1 MLKLTLRA
9 TASAFAL
16 WTAVALAQTPAAPP
30 AAAAKD
36 PVVARVDGQAI
47 LQSDVI
53 AVQRS
58 LPEQYQQVPIE
69 VLYPAILDRLVN
81 TKMVAN
87 AGRKDKLQ
95 NDDEVKRR
103 VAAYEEQVIQQI
115 YINRKVSDKVS
126 DAALRDRY
134 TKFIKENPGKEEVS
148 ARHILVKTEAEAKQI
163 IADLKKGGDF
173 VAIAKA
179 KTQDPSGKTNGGDL
193 GFFGRGEMVPEFAE
207 AAFALRDGQITDN
220 PVKTQFGFHVIKVE
234 AHRKTQQTFDEVQE
248 IGRAHV

>member
-1 MLKLTLRA
+1 M
-9 TASAFAL
+9 
-16 WTAVALAQTPAAPP
+16 
-30 AAAAKD
+30 
-36 PVVARVDGQAI
+36 
-47 LQSDVI
+47 
-53 AVQRS
+53 
-58 LPEQYQQVPIE
+58 PIE

-193 GFFGRGEMVPEFAE
+193 GFFGRGERSEE
-207 AAFALRDGQITDN
+207 HTSELQS
-220 PVKTQFGFHVIKVE
+220 H
-234 AHRKTQQTFDEVQE
+234 
-248 IGRAHV
+248 